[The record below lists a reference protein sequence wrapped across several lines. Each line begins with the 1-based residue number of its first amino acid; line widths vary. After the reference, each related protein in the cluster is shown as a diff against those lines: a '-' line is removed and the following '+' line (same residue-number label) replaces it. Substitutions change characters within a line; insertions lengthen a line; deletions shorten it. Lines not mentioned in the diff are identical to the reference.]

1 MDREIRIALG
11 IAAGCAVL
19 LVSFV
24 FLIRYLVP
32 SVLGA
37 PFSGSLIA
45 AVVVGLGG
53 VLVLVWAGW
62 KLAIW
67 ASRSLKR

>member
-1 MDREIRIALG
+1 MDREIRTALV
-11 IAAGCAVL
+11 IAAGCAAL
-19 LVSFV
+19 LVGFI

-32 SVLGA
+32 AVLGA

-45 AVVVGLGG
+45 AAVVGLVG
-53 VLVLVWAGW
+53 VLTLVWAGW

>member
-11 IAAGCAVL
+11 IAAGCAAL
-19 LVSFV
+19 LISFV

-32 SVLGA
+32 TVLGA

-45 AVVVGLGG
+45 AVVVGLVG

-62 KLAIW
+62 RLAIW

>member
-1 MDREIRIALG
+1 MDREIRTALG
-11 IAAGCAVL
+11 IAAGCAAL
-19 LVSFV
+19 FVSFI

-32 SVLGA
+32 AVLGA

-45 AVVVGLGG
+45 AVVVGLTG
-53 VLVLVWAGW
+53 VLALVWAGW

>member
-11 IAAGCAVL
+11 IAAGCAAL
-19 LVSFV
+19 LISFV

-45 AVVVGLGG
+45 AVVVGLVG

-67 ASRSLKR
+67 ASRSLKG